1 MLIKQKILALSRNLA
16 RLGINSGAID
26 VIMNRSLLEENNF
39 FELLR
44 LSFFSKFDWDTYI
57 VCIALA
63 NYLQKNLSVLLFY
76 EVFFV

>member
-39 FELLR
+39 FELL
-44 LSFFSKFDWDTYI
+44 
-57 VCIALA
+57 
-63 NYLQKNLSVLLFY
+63 
-76 EVFFV
+76 